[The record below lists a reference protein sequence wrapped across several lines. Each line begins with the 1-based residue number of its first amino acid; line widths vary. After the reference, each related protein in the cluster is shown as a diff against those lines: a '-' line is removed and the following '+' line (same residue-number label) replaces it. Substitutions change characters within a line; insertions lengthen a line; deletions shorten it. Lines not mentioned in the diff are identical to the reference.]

1 MVFDGAISQQSVGR
15 TTKRRHKNKLLRNIN
30 NSMTVAMGADKRY
43 AASELTLQ
51 VESVAERNTACENAL
66 AETLQ
71 N

>member
-1 MVFDGAISQQSVGR
+1 MARSANSQLGR
-15 TTKRRHKNKLLRNIN
+15 TTKRRYKNKLLRNIN
-30 NSMTVAMGADKRY
+30 YNMAVAMGADKRC